1 MKDIGKII
9 NFKDMANY
17 LIKIHYIYKYLILG
31 ILIKYIIIIMAKNNK
46 MDKDI
51 GNIIKGI

>member
-1 MKDIGKII
+1 
-9 NFKDMANY
+9 MANY